1 MKIVINGILGRMGKA
16 IVKLAKQEGF
26 TIVAG
31 VDKEDTILD
40 EIPVKNLPDKLPKS
54 VDCALDFS
62 SPEGTV
68 AIAEWCAKNAIP
80 LVSGTTGLN
89 DKQLEALR
97 SASKKIPLFYAT
109 NMSLSVA
116 LLGKFASIYASAN
129 PDADTEIVEYHHRH
143 KADAPS
149 GTALTLAEKI
159 AQARGLGKD
168 SIIFGR
174 HGKTGE
180 RPKKQIG
187 IHAVRA
193 GEITGEHHIIF
204 ADETQEVILVHR
216 ARSRALFA
224 KGALEAAKW
233 LVKKP
238 CGLYSIDDIV
248 KTFFGGD

>member
-1 MKIVINGILGRMGKA
+1 MKIIINGILGRMGKA

-31 VDKEDTILD
+31 VDKESTIFE
-40 EIPVKNLPDKLPKS
+40 EIPVKNLPDELPKS

-68 AIAEWCAKNAIP
+68 AIAEWCAKNGIP

-89 DKQLEALR
+89 DKQFEALR

-129 PDADTEIVEYHHRH
+129 PDADIEIVEYHHRH

-204 ADETQEVILVHR
+204 ADETQEVVLVHR

-224 KGALEAAKW
+224 KGALKAAKW